1 MPESILT
8 NLQEIID
15 KQHQAFDNLELKK
28 NLKEILHQLD
38 PGPDSTCFVPP
49 TEPDSFHVRKYTK
62 KMVAPSSKKKSRDAS
77 IIHTGF
83 QQLDRLMRGGFESGE
98 LIILGGRPG
107 MGKTTL
113 LLSLIRNILSKFK
126 KPVYYLSTDDVAA
139 SILKRLH
146 AMISGVN
153 TTALAEEPDES
164 TWDSYIDALKT
175 IEKLP
180 LYIDD
185 THPAY
190 IERIM
195 DASRWMKT
203 QHGIRLICIE
213 NLQSI
218 HTERRFRTR
227 NLELGNICRRLKE
240 LTRELNIP
248 ILAASHLSRQVEYR
262 GGTKRPLL
270 ADLRDSGNIELEAD
284 KVLFLYRPEYYNI
297 DVDEVGNSTMQLA
310 ELALSKN
317 RTGKTGTILLKRD
330 TEFTR
335 FIDFDK
341 YTEDLNIQSRRLD
354 DLKDD
359 DSTPF

>member
-1 MPESILT
+1 MQEKIL
-8 NLQEIID
+8 NSLQVILD
-15 KQHQAFDNLELKK
+15 TQHQEFDSIELKK
-28 NLKEILHQLD
+28 NLKKIIYQLD

-49 TEPDSFHVRKYTK
+49 TEPDSFHVKQYAK
-62 KMVAPSSKKKSRDAS
+62 KMFSQSIEKKLKESST
-77 IIHTGF
+77 IHTGF
-83 QQLDRLMRGGFESGE
+83 HQLDKLMGGGLKNGE

-113 LLSLIRNILSKFK
+113 LLSLIRNILLEFQ
-126 KPVYYLSTDDVAA
+126 KPVYYLSTDDIATN
-139 SILKRLH
+139 ILKRLH
-146 AMISGVN
+146 AMIPGGR
-153 TTALAEEPDES
+153 TRILEEELDES
-164 TWDSYIDALKT
+164 TWDSYIDTLK
-175 IEKLP
+175 ILEKLP
-180 LYIDD
+180 LHIDD
-185 THPAY
+185 THPVY

-195 DASRWMKT
+195 DASRWMKE

-218 HTERRFRTR
+218 HTDRTFRTR
-227 NLELGNICRRLKE
+227 DLELGYICSRLKG
-240 LTRELNIP
+240 LARELNIP

-297 DVDEVGNSTMQLA
+297 DVDEVGNSTIQLA

-330 TEFTR
+330 AEFTR
-335 FIDFDK
+335 FNNFDK
-341 YTEDLNIQSRRLD
+341 YTEDLNIRSRRLD
-354 DLKDD
+354 DLEDD
-359 DSTPF
+359 DNAPF